1 MALNG
6 DSVVADGERKVSEA
20 SHKMLH
26 LLNEAMEKGAGALVG
41 KMQSMAAQKE
51 KQKLMESYGVTKEF
65 QKYMADG
72 GQMQSFMVHK
82 KDYVEF
88 AQEMKKRDVPF
99 LTSQV
104 LGDDCYSIMYR
115 ETDKDKVELSIK
127 AFEANRKI
135 ETEMTPERFEEKYA
149 GHGIYSI
156 EGIDLVELELVRHY
170 AAQSNFQFAVQ
181 AIDDG
186 SKCKILFSD
195 KTKMDNILKKAAWQ
209 LTGERGPIVKQ
220 QIEYRIAGR
229 ESSNRILT
237 QEEAEKEFY
246 IVSKLEPSNYIH
258 ITANDLELYRDNKVV
273 TTIAHDDAAYYDKAA
288 KALSGMDEPVVL
300 NEQEW
305 MSNQRR
311 EIIEARQEVIPTG
324 TSAADRVAEEIQLND
339 YRAWEVL
346 DNKLSLDNSYS
357 LKYDN
362 PMTDPTISYSQFFET
377 ECSNDRFEEE
387 IAHAAA
393 TATYLYE
400 KKLEVKE
407 EYAPEREEV
416 ERSAEIDKQPAVRTS
431 DEER

>member
-6 DSVVADGERKVSEA
+6 DSVVADGERKVSAA

-41 KMQSMAAQKE
+41 KMQSLAAQKE

-72 GQMQSFMVHK
+72 GQMLSIMVHK

-104 LGDDCYSIMYR
+104 LGDDCYSVMYR
-115 ETDKDKVELSIK
+115 AADKDKAELSIK

-149 GHGIYSI
+149 GRGIYSI
-156 EGIDLVELELVRHY
+156 EGIDIVELELIRHY

-195 KTKMDNILKKAAWQ
+195 KSKMDNILKKAAWQ

-246 IVSKLEPSNYIH
+246 IVSKSEPSNYIH

-273 TTIAHDDAAYYDKAA
+273 TTVAHDDAAYYDKTA
-288 KALSGMDEPVVL
+288 KALSGMDEPVIL
-300 NEQEW
+300 SEQEW

-324 TSAADRVAEEIQLND
+324 TSAADKVAEEIKLND

-362 PMTDPTISYSQFFET
+362 PMTDPSISYSQFFET
-377 ECSNDRFEEE
+377 ECSNDRYEDEV
-387 IAHAAA
+387 AHAAA
-393 TATYLYE
+393 AATYLYE
-400 KKLEVKE
+400 KKLEVSE
-407 EYAPEREEV
+407 EYAPEHAEV
-416 ERSAEIDKQPAVRTS
+416 ERGAAEKQTPVRGQE
-431 DEER
+431 EER